1 MNINVIALFPE
12 VIKSSLVGV
21 TGKAF
26 ENGKA
31 KLNLVDLKDFP
42 ANSYGSVDDS
52 PYGGGE
58 GMVMCIEPL
67 EKALRSISS
76 PGRVVNLSPQ
86 GKIFNHKKAIELSL
100 LDNITLSLIHI

>member
-58 GMVMCIEPL
+58 GMVCLLYTSPSPRDQRGSRMP
-67 EKALRSISS
+67 SS
-76 PGRVVNLSPQ
+76 
-86 GKIFNHKKAIELSL
+86 A
-100 LDNITLSLIHI
+100 